1 MNRRRFA
8 MRTFAGAALAAVA
21 AGIGRA
27 QPASSPPASAA
38 PAPPGAP
45 APHEENILFSE
56 SDPAHWA
63 GWESLHVPQ
72 TTVEAGVLTIR
83 TPHPQSDEHY
93 IVSHSVVLAGGAFL
107 NRTTFTASQA
117 PLSHVPL
124 PAGYAGPLTVV
135 STCNRHDAW
144 VKTIV
149 V

>member
-45 APHEENILFSE
+45 APQEENILFSE

-93 IVSHSVVLAGGAFL
+93 IVSHAVVLAGGVFL
-107 NRTTFTASQA
+107 SRETFSSSQQ
-117 PLSHVPL
+117 PVSQHPL
-124 PAGYAGPLTVV
+124 PKGYAGGVTVI
-135 STCNRHDAW
+135 SNCNRHDTW
-144 VKTIV
+144 VKTLV

>member
-1 MNRRRFA
+1 V
-8 MRTFAGAALAAVA
+8 LAAFTA
-21 AGIGRA
+21 AIGRA
-27 QPASSPPASAA
+27 QPAAA
-38 PAPPGAP
+38 DGPRQGPVGPQ
-45 APHEENILFSE
+45 ENILFSE
-56 SDPAHWA
+56 TDYGHW
-63 GWESLHVPQ
+63 GDWVSLHVPQ
-72 TTVEAGVLTIR
+72 VKLDGGVLTVT

-117 PLSHVPL
+117 PLSRVPL

>member
-1 MNRRRFA
+1 
-8 MRTFAGAALAAVA
+8 
-21 AGIGRA
+21 
-27 QPASSPPASAA
+27 
-38 PAPPGAP
+38 
-45 APHEENILFSE
+45 
-56 SDPAHWA
+56 
-63 GWESLHVPQ
+63 VPE

-107 NRTTFTASQA
+107 NRTTFTANQP

-124 PAGYAGPLTVV
+124 PAGYAGPVTVV

-149 V
+149 I